1 VNEMD
6 DRLDLVM
13 TTWLAREARFTVYVC
28 IEETR
33 PLGYQAYKYIIL
45 TRKKKEPLLMQ
56 WLKERHGIEARKI
69 SKNEDIRKVLDIL
82 KPVKELVAD
91 SEGMAKMEHLFHL
104 FPRRWT
110 HDDILLLVNELDNW
124 SNVSLYISPTP

>member
-1 VNEMD
+1 MD
-6 DRLDLVM
+6 ERLDLVM

-28 IEETR
+28 IEENR

-45 TRKKKEPLLMQ
+45 TKKKSEPLLMQ

-82 KPVKELVAD
+82 KPIKELVFD
-91 SEGMAKMEHLFHL
+91 IEGMNKMEHLFHL
-104 FPRRWT
+104 FPRRWI
-110 HDDILLLVNELDNW
+110 HEDILLLVNELDNW
-124 SNVSLYISPTP
+124 SDFPLYTFNTP

>member
-1 VNEMD
+1 MD

-13 TTWLAREARFTVYVC
+13 STWLAREARFTVYVC

-45 TRKKKEPLLMQ
+45 TKKRNEPLLMQ

-82 KPVKELVAD
+82 KPIKELVSD
-91 SEGMAKMEHLFHL
+91 VEGMNKMEHLFHL

-110 HDDILLLVNELDNW
+110 HEDILLLVNELDNW
-124 SNVSLYISPTP
+124 SDFSLNTFNTP